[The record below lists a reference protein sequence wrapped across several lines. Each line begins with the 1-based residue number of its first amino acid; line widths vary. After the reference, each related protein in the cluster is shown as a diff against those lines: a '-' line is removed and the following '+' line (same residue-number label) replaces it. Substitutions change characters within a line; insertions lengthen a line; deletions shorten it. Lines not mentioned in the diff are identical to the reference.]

1 MNSTLI
7 TLIKNN
13 SIIFDLTVLNVFDSI
28 INCNLCYFKIYYHS
42 YQYET
47 KPRFAIVYVVVLMAF
62 SKANK
67 IKYQKV
73 I

>member
-7 TLIKNN
+7 TLIKNS

-28 INCNLCYFKIYYHS
+28 INCNLSYFKIYYHS
-42 YQYET
+42 YQCEI
-47 KPRFAIVYVVVLMAF
+47 KPRFAIVYLFVLMTF

-67 IKYQKV
+67 IKV